1 MSSRCHARDALLSLV
16 CGSESDVASPLLLL
30 SFVEHLLSH
39 KTGSLIVDFKC
50 ALTVSSRPAS
60 RVAYRRLGSCP
71 RFQASFPASHTAA
84 RGSVT
89 RVLRLRNDESQGF
102 PPLMISRTADS
113 RHAASAGIM
122 SLSPSLLD
130 SRVKADAEQRGGTSA
145 CEGKNEISSR
155 EARRGLLGE

>member
-1 MSSRCHARDALLSLV
+1 MSWGSGGSGGRGQRPVAPDASDETALDPRILS
-16 CGSESDVASPLLLL
+16 P
-30 SFVEHLLSH
+30 
-39 KTGSLIVDFKC
+39 
-50 ALTVSSRPAS
+50 VSSRFPVGLDAAVQDERHEMNGRS
-60 RVAYRRLGSCP
+60 EGITKARVACHDDGIHLHGTTV
-71 RFQASFPASHTAA
+71 PASHTAA

-145 CEGKNEISSR
+145 
-155 EARRGLLGE
+155 